1 MQAIGDY
8 LVAALGALAFV
19 ATGTALVAG
28 FLVVLAYIHQA
39 RLEHARAAFTPP
51 PAAPL
56 PPAAGTLLID
66 ALAAGS
72 AAVGGRARGWV
83 RAAVAESASAPGRV
97 AAEIVALFV
106 FWVIAVV
113 SEFTFTV
120 ARIGGIDGDPNA
132 GAGAGSISWATG
144 LVFVASVSTFM
155 GVLLATADR
164 ASFIPRARQRFFT
177 WVAGLG
183 LVGVALSSASLTIA
197 SLEASGGVED
207 DPLLFLF
214 WVSLMILFVGT
225 VICGHVSVAPLA
237 LLLMSGLAV
246 GVQGGLRGLSVVV
259 GLRRQAALARHQRA
273 LARYQATATRPSAP
287 PRAGTL
293 TLLGLRLLAGL
304 GAWRAGRARGARGAG
319 GARPSRPAQA
329 AGGADRAA
337 ALSLATVEAGG
348 DGDAAHD
355 IPVAASNGHRSV

>member
-8 LVAALGALAFV
+8 FVAALGALAVV

-39 RLEHARAAFTPP
+39 RLEHARAAATAPP
-51 PAAPL
+51 VAPL
-56 PPAAGTLLID
+56 PPAAGTLLSD

-72 AAVGGRARGWV
+72 AAVGERARGWV
-83 RAAVAESASAPGRV
+83 RAAVAESAGTPSRV

-183 LVGVALSSASLTIA
+183 LVGVIISSTSLTIA

-207 DPLLFLF
+207 DPLLFTF

-259 GLRRQAALARHQRA
+259 GLRRQAVLARHQRA
-273 LARYQATATRPSAP
+273 LARYQAAAPRPSAL
-287 PRAGTL
+287 RAGTL

-304 GAWRAGRARGARGAG
+304 GTWRARRTG
-319 GARPSRPAQA
+319 GERPSRLAQVA
-329 AGGADRAA
+329 SGADRPA
-337 ALSLATVEAGG
+337 ALSLAVVEAEGAVN
-348 DGDAAHD
+348 AAPG